1 MLYREALLTAMRG
14 ILESHPR
21 SLILG
26 QGVSDFKGTFGS
38 TVGLVEDFGPD
49 RVVDTPLSEEA
60 ITGVGV
66 GLALTGHYVVMTHIR
81 LDFALLCMNQ
91 IVNMAAK
98 YRYMFGGRHSV
109 PLLIRLVVGRSW
121 GQGAQHSQS
130 LQSMFAHIPGL
141 TVIMPSSSQ
150 AVLDYYS
157 FAAGNWPD
165 PVISIEHRLL
175 YELDFSTTDDSASE
189 PPWKPKVIQSGEDV
203 TVVATSVMVLEAR
216 RAAEYMRETH
226 GISVEVIDLGCVS
239 TIDTDIILE
248 SLSKTRHLVVADT
261 SWDAY
266 GVCAEISRIVIGT
279 DPGLLKS
286 PVKFVTPVF
295 TPCPTAKTL
304 EDQFYPDQMTMVR
317 AILETLGKR
326 EIADIELPGR
336 ESFRDYYAH
345 FRGPF

>member
-1 MLYREALLTAMRG
+1 MLYREALLAAMRG
-14 ILESHPR
+14 VLESNPR
-21 SLILG
+21 SLIMG

-38 TVGLVEDFGPD
+38 TAGLVEDFGAD

-60 ITGVGV
+60 VTGVGV

-98 YRYMFGGRHSV
+98 YRYMFGGRHHV

-130 LQSMFAHIPGL
+130 LQSLFAHIPGL

-157 FAAGNWPD
+157 FAAGHWPD

-175 YELDFSTTDDSASE
+175 YELDFLLADNDGSE
-189 PPWKPKVIQSGEDV
+189 RPWKPKVVHPGRDV

-216 RAAEYMRETH
+216 RAADYLRNMH

-239 TIDTDIILE
+239 TIDGRTILE

-261 SWDAY
+261 SWHSY
-266 GVCAEISRIVIGT
+266 GVCAEVSRIVIGT
-279 DPGLLKS
+279 DPGLLKA
-286 PVKFVTPVF
+286 PMKFVAPQF

-304 EDQFYPDQMTMVR
+304 EDGFYPDQMSMVR
-317 AILETLGKR
+317 AILEAVGRR
-326 EIADIELPGR
+326 EVSERDLPAH

>member
-1 MLYREALLTAMRG
+1 MLYRDALLESMRST
-14 ILESHPR
+14 LESNPK

-38 TVGLVEDFGPD
+38 TAGLVDEFGSD

-60 ITGVGV
+60 VTGVGV
-66 GLALTGHYVVMTHIR
+66 GLALAGHYPVMTHIR

-98 YRYMFGGRHSV
+98 YRYMFGGKHNV

-130 LQSMFAHIPGL
+130 LQSLFAHIPGL

-150 AVLDYYS
+150 AVLEYYA
-157 FAAGNWPD
+157 FATSRWPD

-175 YELDFSTTDDSASE
+175 YELDFETDVA
-189 PPWKPKVIQSGEDV
+189 PHAGVPWKPRVVQSGDDV
-203 TVVATSVMVLEAR
+203 TVVATSIMVLEAR
-216 RAAEYMRETH
+216 RAADYVRENH

-239 TIDTDIILE
+239 TIERETLIKSIA
-248 SLSKTRHLVVADT
+248 KTRRLVVADT
-261 SWDAY
+261 SWDSY
-266 GVCAEISRIVIGT
+266 GVCAEISRIVVESN
-279 DPGLLKS
+279 PGVLEG
-286 PVKFVTPVF
+286 PAKFVSPAF
-295 TPCPTAKTL
+295 TPCPTAKAL
-304 EDQFYPDQMTMVR
+304 EDEFYPDQVSMVR
-317 AILETLGKR
+317 AILETTLRRGVV
-326 EIADIELPGR
+326 ASDLPNH
-336 ESFRDYYAH
+336 ESFRDYYSH